1 MKLFSFSPS
10 GVLFLLGALGYPLLE
25 LLWRRRTHW
34 SMALAGGI
42 CMVLLLIVSRLPLS
56 KPLMWLLGALSIT
69 LVEFAVG
76 CIVNRWLHLGV
87 WDYSALPFNLLGQ
100 ISLPFT
106 LLWFGLSIPGISLC
120 QIIDN
125 VLPR

>member
-76 CIVNRWLHLGV
+76 CIVNRWIGLDV
-87 WDYSALPFNLLGQ
+87 WDYSKLPLNLLGQ
-100 ISLPFT
+100 ISLPFS
-106 LLWFGLSIPGISLC
+106 LVWFALSIPGIALC
-120 QIIDN
+120 QVIDN

>member
-1 MKLFSFSPS
+1 MKLFSFPPE
-10 GVLFLLGALGYPLLE
+10 GAIFILGALGYPLLE

-34 SMALAGGI
+34 SMSLAGGI
-42 CMVLLLIVSRLPLS
+42 CMVLLLIVSRLPFSQPIL
-56 KPLMWLLGALSIT
+56 WILGALSIT
-69 LVEFAVG
+69 AVEFTIG